1 MNENNKNDFNENFQE
16 KRAEDKST
24 VNKSTIKFT
33 DWKNE
38 PTVTALNEDYI
49 SASASRDTQID
60 KIQRWLDYLNITGSV
75 KREKV
80 KGRSNLI
87 PKLIRKQAEWRYSS
101 LSEPFLDNM
110 DMFDI
115 MPVTYEDVEAA
126 KQNKLIL
133 NNQFNTKI
141 KKTKFID
148 EYVRTVVDEGTVV
161 VRIGWEFVEKKV
173 MMPVFEIRPTD
184 SPEVMEQLQTI
195 QLRLQTDPNYLASL
209 NPEIQD
215 AFDLTLQT
223 GIPHEVFE
231 VGEQEELK
239 IVKNNPTLE
248 IVNFNN
254 ITIDPSAKG
263 DMDNAKFI
271 IHTFESSIAE
281 LKEDG
286 KYKNIDSIDIEGNS
300 TVASETYNNSDDSS
314 FSFSDKTR
322 KKFTVNEY
330 WGFWDIHGDGTLE
343 PIVAAYVGNTLIR
356 MELNP
361 YPDKKLPFVA
371 VQYLPVR
378 KSMYGEPDAELLK
391 ENQDIIGAV
400 SRGMIDI
407 MARSANGQIG
417 MAKNTLDFVNRRK
430 FEAGKDYEYNPN
442 SDPRKDIYTH
452 TYPEIPRSAEVMLT
466 LQNADAESLTGIR
479 PFAQSTTG
487 NIGSGTAI
495 GVRSAMDASTRR
507 ETGILRRLS
516 EGILEIGR
524 KIIAMNAV
532 FLDSKEVVRITNNE
546 FVTIR
551 RDDLA
556 GEFDLRLSISTAESD
571 AAKAEELS
579 FMLQTTGQTMGP
591 KFIQLI
597 LSEIATLRKMPALA
611 KKIEEYQPQP
621 DPMAQRK
628 AELELKLL
636 EAQIYNEQAKGN
648 ENNANAAFD
657 NARAQNLSSDTD
669 LKNLGYITKESGL
682 EHARNLELQS
692 EQARGNMALED
703 AKHRNRLTEKV
714 VDANIQQQANPG
726 TTKSSA

>member
-49 SASASRDTQID
+49 SASANRDTQID

-215 AFDLTLQT
+215 AFNLTLQT

-281 LKEDG
+281 LKKDG

-430 FEAGKDYEYNPN
+430 FEAGQDYEYNPN
-442 SDPRKDIYTH
+442 SDPRRDIYTH

>member
-49 SASASRDTQID
+49 SASANRDTQID

-215 AFDLTLQT
+215 AFNLTLQT

-281 LKEDG
+281 LKKDG

-442 SDPRKDIYTH
+442 SDPRRDIYTH

>member
-195 QLRLQTDPNYLASL
+195 QLRLQADPNYLASL

>member
-271 IHTFESSIAE
+271 IHTLESSIAE